1 MINKMLRDYKNLVN
15 GKEAQ
20 HNTPINVLKAQ
31 LYELMQKC
39 PAQVVHAVQQG
50 HFSEFMEG
58 DWAREAILKDVQPS
72 PVGEIESGLKKLT
85 ANLLLE
91 NKALES
97 RARSSTIDQ
106 ENEAAFSQNF
116 QLFSGSQKDKGCAA
130 FRRNTSKPAAPAATR
145 FMLSPSEIFSPD
157 TVKKINEG
165 AEVDRKLLAFKK
177 KLKTLVG
184 QARVALDEA
193 RSVGSGGKTFG
204 KLEGILG
211 QMDSELG
218 MNPPAKNEASGRA
231 EGSKKGDEGKAL
243 MARERKK
250 RKSCDDML
258 Y

>member
-39 PAQVVHAVQQG
+39 PAQGHADRLCTQVVHAVQQG

-97 RARSSTIDQ
+97 RARV
-106 ENEAAFSQNF
+106 
-116 QLFSGSQKDKGCAA
+116 QKHNHSHAG
-130 FRRNTSKPAAPAATR
+130 R
-145 FMLSPSEIFSPD
+145 LEI
-157 TVKKINEG
+157 
-165 AEVDRKLLAFKK
+165 
-177 KLKTLVG
+177 
-184 QARVALDEA
+184 
-193 RSVGSGGKTFG
+193 
-204 KLEGILG
+204 
-211 QMDSELG
+211 
-218 MNPPAKNEASGRA
+218 AKDHRWASG
-231 EGSKKGDEGKAL
+231 
-243 MARERKK
+243 
-250 RKSCDDML
+250 